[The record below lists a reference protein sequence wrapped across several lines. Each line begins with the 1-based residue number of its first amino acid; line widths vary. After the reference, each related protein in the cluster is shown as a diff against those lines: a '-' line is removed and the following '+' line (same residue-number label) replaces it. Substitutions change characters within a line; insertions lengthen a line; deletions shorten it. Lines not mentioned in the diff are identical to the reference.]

1 LSAETNSSVDQV
13 FDVLE
18 VLGRSDEPVGVA
30 ELARTLS
37 VPTSTAHRVLLTL
50 HQADYAARDTTGT
63 KYQLGVAAQELVHA
77 FLRRLP
83 IQAPSQPFL
92 RRLAAETGDTVLLT
106 SRVGWYSV
114 RIAGIEGWGEIHAAP
129 RLGQSALLE
138 LTPGGLGILA
148 FLEADLPDRYLRWRS
163 GELGRAGI
171 RQLRATLELSRERGY
186 LLQTHGDGRAD
197 IAMPVRSTNGAV
209 VASIVIEATDP
220 EGRARAER
228 RRIARIRATVTELEA
243 LVRRRGALATDPFAH
258 VEPEELTLRPEPAD
272 E

>member
-1 LSAETNSSVDQV
+1 LSAETNSSIDQV

-30 ELARTLS
+30 QLARTLA

-50 HQADYAARDTTGT
+50 YQADYATRDTTGS
-63 KYQLGVAAQELVHA
+63 YQLGVAAQELVHA
-77 FLRRLP
+77 FLRRFP

-92 RRLAAETGDTVLLT
+92 RRLAAETGDTVVLT

-114 RIAGIEGWGEIHAAP
+114 RVAGFEGWGEIHAAP
-129 RLGQSALLE
+129 RLGHSAVLE

-148 FLEADLPDRYLRWRS
+148 FLDKGLSERYLRWRS
-163 GELGRAGI
+163 GELGRAAI
-171 RQLRATLELSRERGY
+171 RQLRATLESARERGY
-186 LLQTHGDGRAD
+186 VLQTHSDGRSD

-209 VASIVIEATDP
+209 VTSIVIEATDP
-220 EGRARAER
+220 GGGGRAER
-228 RRIARIRATVTELEA
+228 RRIARLRATVTELEG
-243 LVRRRGALATDPFAH
+243 LLRRRGELATDPFAH
-258 VEPEELTLRPEPAD
+258 VDPQELAVGPEPAA